1 MKIRDSYRLAYHN
14 MIEVPF
20 FFKCTT
26 FPSFIVSFKIYK
38 NICSL
43 YSSWNLGTMKNA
55 SQLHYNRRMLKFPNV
70 GKSLRE
76 FRVWSKVKG
85 SLSPYGSSMKIRL
98 TNFHSHSL
106 PREYRLV

>member
-70 GKSLRE
+70 GKSLLESLE
-76 FRVWSKVKG
+76 FEVKLKG
-85 SLSPYGSSMKIRL
+85 LSLSLLMDL
-98 TNFHSHSL
+98 Q
-106 PREYRLV
+106 